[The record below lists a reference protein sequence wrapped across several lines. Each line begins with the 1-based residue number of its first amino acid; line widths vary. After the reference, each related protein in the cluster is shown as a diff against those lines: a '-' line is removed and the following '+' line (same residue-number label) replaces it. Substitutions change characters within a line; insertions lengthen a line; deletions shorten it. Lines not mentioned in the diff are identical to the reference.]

1 MNQQSK
7 ESLSKISPSEISPL
21 EISPSELSPSENV
34 RPIFI
39 IEDDPDFAEIYQK
52 HLTRYFP
59 EIPQQVFYNAIE
71 ANAAFS
77 ELSEEELPSLIILD
91 ILLTGPDGFTL
102 LNELLSY
109 PETSQIPV
117 LLISSLNLGQMSLQA
132 YNVRAIL
139 NKETFTPADFVTKI
153 KDILS
158 PATKTSLANHLETTE
173 ASNEESIPGRT
184 LQAKEGNHA
193 WSAHWGDC
201 TFAC

>member
-1 MNQQSK
+1 MNRQPKKSSSKITQSK
-7 ESLSKISPSEISPL
+7 TPL
-21 EISPSELSPSENV
+21 LETMQPKTP

-52 HLTRYFP
+52 HLVRNFP
-59 EIPQQVFYNAIE
+59 EIPLQIFYNAIE

-91 ILLTGPDGFTL
+91 ILLTGPDGFIL

-139 NKETFTPADFVTKI
+139 NKETFTPANFVNQVQ
-153 KDILS
+153 DILKS
-158 PATKTSLANHLETTE
+158 TNHSSARNDDLAMRDLE
-173 ASNEESIPGRT
+173 GD
-184 LQAKEGNHA
+184 HA
-193 WSAHWGDC
+193 
-201 TFAC
+201 

>member
-1 MNQQSK
+1 MSQQPKKS
-7 ESLSKISPSEISPL
+7 SSKISPSKTPL
-21 EISPSELSPSENV
+21 LETMQPKIP

-52 HLTRYFP
+52 HLARNFTETPVR
-59 EIPQQVFYNAIE
+59 IFYNAIE

-91 ILLTGPDGFTL
+91 VLLTGPDGFTL

-117 LLISSLNLGQMSLQA
+117 LLISSLSLGQMSLQA

-139 NKETFTPADFVTKI
+139 NKETFAPADFVNQVQ
-153 KDILS
+153 DILKS
-158 PATKTSLANHLETTE
+158 TNHSSSRNDDLAMR
-173 ASNEESIPGRT
+173 GV
-184 LQAKEGNHA
+184 EGNHA
-193 WSAHWGDC
+193 
-201 TFAC
+201 

>member
-1 MNQQSK
+1 MSQQPKKSSSKITQSK
-7 ESLSKISPSEISPL
+7 TPLLETMQPKIP
-21 EISPSELSPSENV
+21 

-52 HLTRYFP
+52 HLKRNFP
-59 EIPQQVFYNAIE
+59 EIPLQIFYNAIE

-91 ILLTGPDGFTL
+91 VLLTGPDGFTL

-132 YNVRAIL
+132 YNVHAIL
-139 NKETFTPADFVTKI
+139 NKETFTPADFVNQVQ
-153 KDILS
+153 DILKS
-158 PATKTSLANHLETTE
+158 TNHSSARNDNLAIRGLEG
-173 ASNEESIPGRT
+173 S
-184 LQAKEGNHA
+184 HV
-193 WSAHWGDC
+193 
-201 TFAC
+201 

>member
-7 ESLSKISPSEISPL
+7 KSSSKITQSKTPL
-21 EISPSELSPSENV
+21 LETMQSKTP

-52 HLTRYFP
+52 HLVRNFP
-59 EIPQQVFYNAIE
+59 EIPLQIFYNAIE

-91 ILLTGPDGFTL
+91 VLLTGPDGFTL

-139 NKETFTPADFVTKI
+139 NKETFTPADLVSQVQ
-153 KDILS
+153 DILKS
-158 PATKTSLANHLETTE
+158 INHSSSRNDDLAIRGL
-173 ASNEESIPGRT
+173 
-184 LQAKEGNHA
+184 EGNH
-193 WSAHWGDC
+193 D
-201 TFAC
+201 

>member
-1 MNQQSK
+1 MNQQPKKS
-7 ESLSKISPSEISPL
+7 SSKILPPEISPL
-21 EISPSELSPSENV
+21 KILPSENV

-52 HLTRYFP
+52 HLQRNFP
-59 EIPQQVFYNAIE
+59 EIPVQIFYNAIE

-91 ILLTGPDGFTL
+91 VLLTGPDGFTL

-117 LLISSLNLGQMSLQA
+117 LLISSLNLGQISLQA

-139 NKETFTPADFVTKI
+139 NKETFTPADFVIKI
-153 KDILS
+153 KNILS
-158 PATKTSLANHLETTE
+158 PVTKTSLDNHIETAE
-173 ASNEESIPGRT
+173 ASNEESIPDRT
-184 LQAKEGNHA
+184 PQSKEGNHA
-193 WSAHWGDC
+193 
-201 TFAC
+201 

>member
-7 ESLSKISPSEISPL
+7 KSLSIVSPSEISPLEISPL
-21 EISPSELSPSENV
+21 EISPSELSPSEIV

-52 HLTRYFP
+52 HLKRNFP
-59 EIPQQVFYNAIE
+59 ENPVQIFYNAIE

-77 ELSEEELPSLIILD
+77 ELREEEMPSLIILD
-91 ILLTGPDGFTL
+91 VLLTGPDGFTL

-158 PATKTSLANHLETTE
+158 PATKASLANHLETTE

-184 LQAKEGNHA
+184 LRVKEGNHA
-193 WSAHWGDC
+193 
-201 TFAC
+201 

>member
-1 MNQQSK
+1 MSQQPKKS
-7 ESLSKISPSEISPL
+7 SSKISPSKTPL
-21 EISPSELSPSENV
+21 LETMQPKIP

-52 HLTRYFP
+52 HLARNFTETPVR
-59 EIPQQVFYNAIE
+59 IFYNAIE

-91 ILLTGPDGFTL
+91 VLLTGPDGFTL

-109 PETSQIPV
+109 PETSQISV

-139 NKETFTPADFVTKI
+139 NKETFTPADFVNQVQKI
-153 KDILS
+153 LKSTHNLS
-158 PATKTSLANHLETTE
+158 AQNDDLAMRGLEG
-173 ASNEESIPGRT
+173 S
-184 LQAKEGNHA
+184 HA
-193 WSAHWGDC
+193 
-201 TFAC
+201 

>member
-1 MNQQSK
+1 MNRQPKKSSSKITQSK
-7 ESLSKISPSEISPL
+7 TPL
-21 EISPSELSPSENV
+21 LETMQPKTP

-52 HLTRYFP
+52 HLKRNFP
-59 EIPQQVFYNAIE
+59 EIPLQIFYNAIE

-77 ELSEEELPSLIILD
+77 ELREDELPSLIILD
-91 ILLTGPDGFTL
+91 VLLTGPDGFTL

-139 NKETFTPADFVTKI
+139 NKETFTPADFVNQVQ
-153 KDILS
+153 DILKS
-158 PATKTSLANHLETTE
+158 TNRSSAQSDDLAMRGLEG
-173 ASNEESIPGRT
+173 S
-184 LQAKEGNHA
+184 HV
-193 WSAHWGDC
+193 
-201 TFAC
+201 

>member
-1 MNQQSK
+1 MSQQPKKS
-7 ESLSKISPSEISPL
+7 SSKISPSEISPS
-21 EISPSELSPSENV
+21 EMSPLKILPPENV

-52 HLTRYFP
+52 YLVRNFP
-59 EIPQQVFYNAIE
+59 ENPLQIFYNAIE

-77 ELSEEELPSLIILD
+77 ELREDELPSLIILD

-139 NKETFTPADFVTKI
+139 NKETFTPADFVNQVQ
-153 KDILS
+153 DILKS
-158 PATKTSLANHLETTE
+158 TNHSSAQNDDLVMR
-173 ASNEESIPGRT
+173 G
-184 LQAKEGNHA
+184 LKGNHV
-193 WSAHWGDC
+193 
-201 TFAC
+201 

>member
-7 ESLSKISPSEISPL
+7 KSSSKIW
-21 EISPSELSPSENV
+21 PSENSTLKILPPEIV

-52 HLTRYFP
+52 HLTRNFP
-59 EIPQQVFYNAIE
+59 EIPLQIFYNAIE

-91 ILLTGPDGFTL
+91 VLLTGPNGFTL

-139 NKETFTPADFVTKI
+139 NKETFTPADFVNQVQ
-153 KDILS
+153 DILKS
-158 PATKTSLANHLETTE
+158 TNHSSAQSDDLAMRSL
-173 ASNEESIPGRT
+173 
-184 LQAKEGNHA
+184 EGNHA
-193 WSAHWGDC
+193 
-201 TFAC
+201 

>member
-7 ESLSKISPSEISPL
+7 KISSKISPSEISSL
-21 EISPSELSPSENV
+21 KISPSEIV

-52 HLTRYFP
+52 HLKRNFP
-59 EIPQQVFYNAIE
+59 EIPLQIFYNAIE

-139 NKETFTPADFVTKI
+139 NKETFTPADFVAKV

-158 PATKTSLANHLETTE
+158 PAPKTPSGDDLELVKTSPDIPILSRSPQTEGETN
-173 ASNEESIPGRT
+173 A
-184 LQAKEGNHA
+184 
-193 WSAHWGDC
+193 
-201 TFAC
+201 

>member
-7 ESLSKISPSEISPL
+7 KSLSIVSPSEISPLEISPL

-59 EIPQQVFYNAIE
+59 EIPQQVFYNVIE

-193 WSAHWGDC
+193 
-201 TFAC
+201 

>member
-1 MNQQSK
+1 MNQQPKKS
-7 ESLSKISPSEISPL
+7 SSKITQSKTPLLETMQPEIP
-21 EISPSELSPSENV
+21 

-52 HLTRYFP
+52 HLTRNFP
-59 EIPQQVFYNAIE
+59 EIPLQIFYNAIE

-77 ELSEEELPSLIILD
+77 ELSEDELPSLIILD
-91 ILLTGPDGFTL
+91 VLLTGPDGFTL

-139 NKETFTPADFVTKI
+139 NKETFTPADFVNQVQ
-153 KDILS
+153 DILKS
-158 PATKTSLANHLETTE
+158 TNHSSVQNDDLVMR
-173 ASNEESIPGRT
+173 G
-184 LQAKEGNHA
+184 LKGNHV
-193 WSAHWGDC
+193 
-201 TFAC
+201 

>member
-1 MNQQSK
+1 MSQQPKKSSSKITQSK
-7 ESLSKISPSEISPL
+7 TPLLETMQPKIP
-21 EISPSELSPSENV
+21 

-52 HLTRYFP
+52 HLKRNFP
-59 EIPQQVFYNAIE
+59 EIPLQIFYNAIE

-91 ILLTGPDGFTL
+91 VLLTGPDGFTL

-139 NKETFTPADFVTKI
+139 NKETFTPADFVNQVQ
-153 KDILS
+153 DILKS
-158 PATKTSLANHLETTE
+158 TNHSSAQNDDLVMR
-173 ASNEESIPGRT
+173 G
-184 LQAKEGNHA
+184 LKGNYV
-193 WSAHWGDC
+193 
-201 TFAC
+201 

>member
-1 MNQQSK
+1 MNQQPKKS
-7 ESLSKISPSEISPL
+7 SSKITQSKNPLL
-21 EISPSELSPSENV
+21 EIMQSETP

-52 HLTRYFP
+52 HLARNFP
-59 EIPQQVFYNAIE
+59 EIPLQIFYNAIE

-77 ELSEEELPSLIILD
+77 ELSEEELPALIILD
-91 ILLTGPDGFTL
+91 VLLTGPDGFTL

-139 NKETFTPADFVTKI
+139 NKETFTPVDFVNQVQ
-153 KDILS
+153 DILKS
-158 PATKTSLANHLETTE
+158 INHSSAQNDDLAIRGLEG
-173 ASNEESIPGRT
+173 S
-184 LQAKEGNHA
+184 HV
-193 WSAHWGDC
+193 
-201 TFAC
+201 

>member
-1 MNQQSK
+1 MSQQPKKSSSKIPQSK
-7 ESLSKISPSEISPL
+7 TPL
-21 EISPSELSPSENV
+21 LETMQPKTS

-52 HLTRYFP
+52 HLARNFP
-59 EIPQQVFYNAIE
+59 EIPLQIFYNAIE
-71 ANAAFS
+71 ANAVFS

-91 ILLTGPDGFTL
+91 VLLTGPDGFTL

-139 NKETFTPADFVTKI
+139 NKETFTPADFVNQVQ
-153 KDILS
+153 DILKS
-158 PATKTSLANHLETTE
+158 TNHSSARNDDLAMRDL
-173 ASNEESIPGRT
+173 
-184 LQAKEGNHA
+184 EGNHA
-193 WSAHWGDC
+193 
-201 TFAC
+201 

>member
-1 MNQQSK
+1 MNQQPK
-7 ESLSKISPSEISPL
+7 KTLSIASPSEISPL
-21 EISPSELSPSENV
+21 EISPSENV

-52 HLTRYFP
+52 HLQRNFP
-59 EIPQQVFYNAIE
+59 EIPVQIFYNVIE

-91 ILLTGPDGFTL
+91 VLLTGPDGFTL

-132 YNVRAIL
+132 YNVCAIL
-139 NKETFTPADFVTKI
+139 NKETFTPADFVNQVQ
-153 KDILS
+153 DILNS
-158 PATKTSLANHLETTE
+158 TNNSSVQDDDLAMRGL
-173 ASNEESIPGRT
+173 
-184 LQAKEGNHA
+184 EGNHA
-193 WSAHWGDC
+193 
-201 TFAC
+201 

>member
-1 MNQQSK
+1 MNQQPKKS
-7 ESLSKISPSEISPL
+7 SSKITQSKTPL
-21 EISPSELSPSENV
+21 LETMQPKTP

-52 HLTRYFP
+52 HLKRNFP
-59 EIPQQVFYNAIE
+59 EIPLQIFYNTIE

-91 ILLTGPDGFTL
+91 VLLTGPDGFTL

-117 LLISSLNLGQMSLQA
+117 LLTSSLNLGQMSLQA

-139 NKETFTPADFVTKI
+139 NKETFTPADFVNQVQ
-153 KDILS
+153 DILKS
-158 PATKTSLANHLETTE
+158 TNHSSAQNDDLVMR
-173 ASNEESIPGRT
+173 G
-184 LQAKEGNHA
+184 LKGNHV
-193 WSAHWGDC
+193 
-201 TFAC
+201 

>member
-1 MNQQSK
+1 MNQQPKKS
-7 ESLSKISPSEISPL
+7 SSKITQSKTPL
-21 EISPSELSPSENV
+21 LKTMQPKTP

-52 HLTRYFP
+52 HLVRNFP
-59 EIPQQVFYNAIE
+59 EIPLQIFYNAIE

-139 NKETFTPADFVTKI
+139 NKETFTPADFVNQVQ
-153 KDILS
+153 DILKS
-158 PATKTSLANHLETTE
+158 TNHSSSRNDDLAIRGL
-173 ASNEESIPGRT
+173 
-184 LQAKEGNHA
+184 EGNH
-193 WSAHWGDC
+193 D
-201 TFAC
+201 

>member
-1 MNQQSK
+1 MNQRPKKSSSKITQSK
-7 ESLSKISPSEISPL
+7 TPLLETMQPKIP
-21 EISPSELSPSENV
+21 
-34 RPIFI
+34 RPVFI

-52 HLTRYFP
+52 HLARNFP
-59 EIPQQVFYNAIE
+59 EIPLQIFYNAIE

-139 NKETFTPADFVTKI
+139 NKETFTPADFVNQVQ
-153 KDILS
+153 DILKS
-158 PATKTSLANHLETTE
+158 INHSSSQNDDLAMHGL
-173 ASNEESIPGRT
+173 
-184 LQAKEGNHA
+184 EGNHA
-193 WSAHWGDC
+193 
-201 TFAC
+201 

>member
-7 ESLSKISPSEISPL
+7 KISSKISPSEISSL
-21 EISPSELSPSENV
+21 KISPSEIV

-52 HLTRYFP
+52 HLKRNFP
-59 EIPQQVFYNAIE
+59 EIPLQIFYNAIE

-77 ELSEEELPSLIILD
+77 ELREEELPSLIILD
-91 ILLTGPDGFTL
+91 VLLTGPDGFTL

-139 NKETFTPADFVTKI
+139 NKETFTPADFVAKV

-158 PATKTSLANHLETTE
+158 PAPKTPSGDDLELVKTSPDIPILSRSPQTEGETN
-173 ASNEESIPGRT
+173 A
-184 LQAKEGNHA
+184 
-193 WSAHWGDC
+193 
-201 TFAC
+201 

>member
-1 MNQQSK
+1 MSQQPKKSSSKITQSK
-7 ESLSKISPSEISPL
+7 TPLLETMQPKIP
-21 EISPSELSPSENV
+21 

-52 HLTRYFP
+52 HLARNFTETPVR
-59 EIPQQVFYNAIE
+59 IFYNAIE

-91 ILLTGPDGFTL
+91 VLLTGPDGFTL

-139 NKETFTPADFVTKI
+139 NKETFTPADFVNQVQ
-153 KDILS
+153 DILKS
-158 PATKTSLANHLETTE
+158 TNYSSARNDDLAMRDL
-173 ASNEESIPGRT
+173 
-184 LQAKEGNHA
+184 EGNHA
-193 WSAHWGDC
+193 
-201 TFAC
+201 

>member
-1 MNQQSK
+1 MSQQPKKSSSKITQSK
-7 ESLSKISPSEISPL
+7 TPL
-21 EISPSELSPSENV
+21 LETMQPKTP

-52 HLTRYFP
+52 HLARNFS
-59 EIPQQVFYNAIE
+59 EIPLQIFYNAIE

-77 ELSEEELPSLIILD
+77 ELREEELPSLIILD

-139 NKETFTPADFVTKI
+139 NKETFTPADFVNQVQ
-153 KDILS
+153 DILKS
-158 PATKTSLANHLETTE
+158 TNHSSARNDDLAMRDL
-173 ASNEESIPGRT
+173 
-184 LQAKEGNHA
+184 EGNHA
-193 WSAHWGDC
+193 
-201 TFAC
+201 

>member
-1 MNQQSK
+1 MSQQPKKSSSKITQSK
-7 ESLSKISPSEISPL
+7 TPLLETMQPKIP
-21 EISPSELSPSENV
+21 

-52 HLTRYFP
+52 HLKRNFP
-59 EIPQQVFYNAIE
+59 EIPLQIFYNAIE

-91 ILLTGPDGFTL
+91 VLLTGPDGFTL

-139 NKETFTPADFVTKI
+139 NKETFTPADFVNQVQ
-153 KDILS
+153 DILKS
-158 PATKTSLANHLETTE
+158 TNHSSVQNDDLAMRGL
-173 ASNEESIPGRT
+173 
-184 LQAKEGNHA
+184 KGNHV
-193 WSAHWGDC
+193 
-201 TFAC
+201 

>member
-7 ESLSKISPSEISPL
+7 KLSSKIAQSKTPL
-21 EISPSELSPSENV
+21 LETMQPKTSRS
-34 RPIFI
+34 IFI

-52 HLTRYFP
+52 HLKRNFP
-59 EIPQQVFYNAIE
+59 EIPLQIFYNAIE

-91 ILLTGPDGFTL
+91 VLLTGPDGFTL

-117 LLISSLNLGQMSLQA
+117 LLISSLNLGQMSLHA

-193 WSAHWGDC
+193 
-201 TFAC
+201 

>member
-1 MNQQSK
+1 MNQQPKKS
-7 ESLSKISPSEISPL
+7 SSKITQSKTPL
-21 EISPSELSPSENV
+21 LETMQPKIP

-52 HLTRYFP
+52 HLTRNYP
-59 EIPQQVFYNAIE
+59 EIPLQIFYNAIE

-77 ELSEEELPSLIILD
+77 ELSEDELPSLIILD
-91 ILLTGPDGFTL
+91 VLLTGPDGFTL

-139 NKETFTPADFVTKI
+139 NKETFTPADFVNQVQ
-153 KDILS
+153 DILKS
-158 PATKTSLANHLETTE
+158 INHSSSRNDDLAIRGLEG
-173 ASNEESIPGRT
+173 S
-184 LQAKEGNHA
+184 HV
-193 WSAHWGDC
+193 
-201 TFAC
+201 

>member
-1 MNQQSK
+1 MNQRPKKSSSKITQSK
-7 ESLSKISPSEISPL
+7 TPLLETMQPKIP
-21 EISPSELSPSENV
+21 
-34 RPIFI
+34 RPVFI

-52 HLTRYFP
+52 HLARNFP
-59 EIPQQVFYNAIE
+59 EIPLQIFYNAIE

-77 ELSEEELPSLIILD
+77 ELREDELPSLIILD
-91 ILLTGPDGFTL
+91 VLLTGPDGFTL

-117 LLISSLNLGQMSLQA
+117 LLISSLNLGQMSLHA

-193 WSAHWGDC
+193 
-201 TFAC
+201 

>member
-1 MNQQSK
+1 MNQQPKKS
-7 ESLSKISPSEISPL
+7 SSKITQSKTLLL
-21 EISPSELSPSENV
+21 ETMQPKIP

-52 HLTRYFP
+52 HLKRNFP
-59 EIPQQVFYNAIE
+59 EIPLQIFYNAIE

-91 ILLTGPDGFTL
+91 VLLTGPDGFTL

-139 NKETFTPADFVTKI
+139 NKETFTPADFVNQVQ
-153 KDILS
+153 DILKS
-158 PATKTSLANHLETTE
+158 TNHSSARNDDLAMRDL
-173 ASNEESIPGRT
+173 
-184 LQAKEGNHA
+184 EGNHA
-193 WSAHWGDC
+193 
-201 TFAC
+201 

>member
-1 MNQQSK
+1 MSQQPKKSSSKITQSK
-7 ESLSKISPSEISPL
+7 TPLLETMQPKIP
-21 EISPSELSPSENV
+21 

-52 HLTRYFP
+52 HLKRNFP
-59 EIPQQVFYNAIE
+59 EIPLQIFYNAIE

-91 ILLTGPDGFTL
+91 VLLTGPDGFTL

-139 NKETFTPADFVTKI
+139 NKETFTPADFVNQVQ
-153 KDILS
+153 DILKS
-158 PATKTSLANHLETTE
+158 INHSSSRNDDLAIRGLEG
-173 ASNEESIPGRT
+173 S
-184 LQAKEGNHA
+184 HV
-193 WSAHWGDC
+193 
-201 TFAC
+201 